1 MLRSK
6 ANQMFL
12 KSQGEVKYKLVT
24 KALTVILMAYRKQ
37 DSVSDG
43 RRLTPVGQWGLSV
56 VNRCG
61 SRARFS
67 VWSKGLLWGPSATV
81 PPLFQHAGS
90 HIMPN

>member
-43 RRLTPVGQWGLSV
+43 RRLSPVG
-56 VNRCG
+56 
-61 SRARFS
+61 
-67 VWSKGLLWGPSATV
+67 
-81 PPLFQHAGS
+81 
-90 HIMPN
+90 